1 VTTVLRRPPRRA
13 AGRRRSGGDGARPR
27 RSVARWIWRAGLLA
41 GVAFLIYLA
50 ITFVQVWLA
59 SRRDEAAPAD
69 AIVVLGAAQYDCV
82 PSPVLAQRLDHA
94 LELYRDGVA
103 SQIVVTGGKQEGDRC
118 TEAETSQGYLVA
130 AGVPSGDI
138 TREDGGSNTWESLA
152 AAASTL
158 RSEGL
163 TKAVLVTSGYH
174 ALRAD
179 AIAGELGLDTTVSP
193 SHKGGS
199 VRDLLEETA
208 AVSLGRI
215 IGFGRLVDIDD
226 QVEDKIGPTIS
237 TTDRPPLPTTT
248 STTGR

>member
-1 VTTVLRRPPRRA
+1 VTTVLRRPPRRTI
-13 AGRRRSGGDGARPR
+13 GRGRGGDGVRPR
-27 RSVARWIWRAGLLA
+27 RRVWRWVWRAGLLA
-41 GVAFLIYLA
+41 GLAVVVYVA

-69 AIVVLGAAQYDCV
+69 AIVVLGAAQYDCT

-103 SQIVVTGGKQEGDRC
+103 GQIVVTGGKREGDRC
-118 TEAETSQGYLVA
+118 TEAETSKGYLQA
-130 AGVPSGDI
+130 AGVPSSDI

-152 AAASTL
+152 AAANTL
-158 RSEGL
+158 RSEGM

-199 VRDLLEETA
+199 LRDLLEETA

-226 QVEDKIGPTIS
+226 QVDNQIGPTIS
-237 TTDRPPLPTTT
+237 SEQGPTPTT
-248 STTGR
+248 R